1 MLSFTKIKDFESQV
15 LFDVVSLF
23 TSIPI
28 DLARS
33 VVLKRL
39 SSDCTLV
46 DRTDLC
52 VDDIMKAFDICTE
65 ATFVVYNQTI
75 YQQIFGCPM
84 GSPLSPV
91 LACMVMEV
99 IEQNTIETFFKPP
112 SIWVRYVDD
121 VYSIVETNQ
130 IALFHD
136 HLNTISSSIKF
147 TKELESE
154 GTLSF
159 LDVAAI
165 RKTDGTLSTDIY
177 RKPTHTGRYLSFTSH
192 HPLNQKLSIARTLY
206 SRANNII
213 SDENKKIQ
221 EFHHVSDILKSNGFP
236 SHKRSFSFKTNSVAS
251 QQSNQQFQ
259 GFATI
264 SYVQGISEPI
274 KRILA

>member
-1 MLSFTKIKDFESQV
+1 MYGGDVLGLQSDNISTNIWLS
-15 LFDVVSLF
+15 
-23 TSIPI
+23 
-28 DLARS
+28 
-33 VVLKRL
+33 
-39 SSDCTLV
+39 
-46 DRTDLC
+46 
-52 VDDIMKAFDICTE
+52 
-65 ATFVVYNQTI
+65 N
-75 YQQIFGCPM
+75 

-99 IEQNTIETFFKPP
+99 IEQYAIETFFKPP

-136 HLNTISSSIKF
+136 HLNTIFSSIKF

-154 GTLSF
+154 GTLSY
-159 LDVAAI
+159 LDVAVI

-177 RKPTHTGRYLSFTSH
+177 RKPTHTGRYLSFSSH

-206 SRANNII
+206 SRANNIT

-236 SHKRSFSFKTNSVAS
+236 SHKRSFFKTNSVAT
-251 QQSNQQFQ
+251 QQSNQQF
-259 GFATI
+259 
-264 SYVQGISEPI
+264 
-274 KRILA
+274 